1 MKNFIFFVQ
10 SLKPSGSSG
19 PSMTFALYKAFFG
32 FLMMVYDRVGN
43 GDKFSHKN
51 FGFRKPLFYVKV
63 S

>member
-1 MKNFIFFVQ
+1 
-10 SLKPSGSSG
+10 
-19 PSMTFALYKAFFG
+19 MTFALYKAFFG